1 MGCRPAA
8 PPGARTRVDDVDV
21 PSLSAR
27 LVATATIC
35 AALCLLPAETAAQDP
50 PPSQPPPDLHEHVE
64 VEGTLLTPTTDVS
77 GTAWLPRATPMY
89 GVHRPWRGWDLRLDG
104 AVAAQFV
111 YEPGDRH
118 RTGGPGTRQIDSVN
132 WTMAMAR
139 RNVGAARI
147 GVRTMLSAEP
157 WTVPDCGT
165 LTFLATGEVCDGDT
179 IHDRQQPHDLVME
192 LAVDVDAPLAGAW
205 RWQAYAGLSGEPAF
219 GPGGY
224 PHRPSAV
231 ANPMA
236 PIGHHWLDATH
247 IAFGVV
253 TAGVHTRRVKI
264 EASAFNGR
272 APDERRTDLDLGGL
286 DSASTR
292 VTWLPGDRWSVQ
304 VSAARLRDARAV
316 FERQPDPEAT
326 RTTASA
332 TYVRPMGVRSFW
344 ATTAALGTS
353 TAREVVSGIRWKAT
367 TAAALVETSATLG
380 DRHLIIG
387 RAEMASM
394 PGHHLHAHE
403 YSRVLLPVG
412 KIQAGYVRQFTPRR
426 GLVPGI
432 GVTGALSLLP
442 VRLEPR
448 YGGRAARTAAVYVL
462 LRPARHTM

>member
-1 MGCRPAA
+1 MDVLS
-8 PPGARTRVDDVDV
+8 PP
-21 PSLSAR
+21 AR
-27 LVATATIC
+27 LAAVTAAAC
-35 AALCLLPAETAAQDP
+35 AALLLMPARAGAQEP
-50 PPSQPPPDLHEHVE
+50 QPPRPEAGVHEHVE
-64 VEGTLLTPTTDVS
+64 VEGTLLTPSTDVS

-104 AVAAQFV
+104 AIAIQFV

-118 RTGGPGTRQIDSVN
+118 RTGGPGTRQFDSVN

-139 RNVGAARI
+139 RNIGAARV

-165 LTFLATGEVCDGDT
+165 LTYLATGEVCERDT

-236 PIGHHWLDATH
+236 PIAHHWLDATH

-286 DSASTR
+286 DSASAR
-292 VTWLPGDRWSVQ
+292 VTWLAGDRWSAQ

-316 FERQPDPEAT
+316 FERQPDPVAT
-326 RTTASA
+326 RASASA
-332 TYVRPMGVRSFW
+332 TYVRPLGERAVW
-344 ATTAALGTS
+344 ATTAAVGTS
-353 TAREVVSGIRWKAT
+353 TAREVVSGIRWTGST
-367 TAAALVETSATLG
+367 TAALVETSATLR
-380 DRHLIIG
+380 DRHTIFG
-387 RAEMASM
+387 RAETASM

-403 YSRVLLPVG
+403 YSRQRLPIA
-412 KIQAGYVRQFTPRR
+412 KIQAGYVRQFAPRR
-426 GLVPGI
+426 GLVPGL
-432 GVTGALSLLP
+432 GGTWALSLLP
-442 VRLEPR
+442 AELAPR
-448 YGGRAARTAAVYVL
+448 YGGRTAPTFAVFAL

>member
-1 MGCRPAA
+1 
-8 PPGARTRVDDVDV
+8 VHV
-21 PSLSAR
+21 PFPSAR

-35 AALCLLPAETAAQDP
+35 AALCLHPAVAAAQDP
-50 PPSQPPPDLHEHVE
+50 PLAQPTPDVHEHVE
-64 VEGTLLTPTTDVS
+64 VAGTLLTPTTDVS

-89 GVHRPWRGWDLRLDG
+89 GAHRAWRGWDLRLDG
-104 AVAAQFV
+104 AIAVQAV
-111 YEPGDRH
+111 SEPGERH

-139 RNVGAARI
+139 RNVGAARV

-157 WTVPDCGT
+157 WTVPRCGT
-165 LTFLATGEVCDGDT
+165 LTYLATGEVCDGDT

-192 LAVDVDAPLAGAW
+192 LAVDVDAPLAGDW

-231 ANPMA
+231 AK
-236 PIGHHWLDATH
+236 PIAHHWLDATH

-264 EASAFNGR
+264 EASVFNGR
-272 APDERRTDLDLGGL
+272 APDERRSDLDLGGL
-286 DSASTR
+286 DSSSAR
-292 VTWLPGDRWSVQ
+292 VTWLAGDRWAVQ

-316 FERQPDPEAT
+316 FERQPEPDAT

-332 TYVRPMGVRSFW
+332 TYVRPMGARSFW

-353 TAREVVSGIRWKAT
+353 TAREVVSGIRWKTT
-367 TAAALVETSATLG
+367 TAAALLESSATLR
-380 DRHLIIG
+380 DRHTILG
-387 RAEMASM
+387 RMEIASM

-403 YSRVLLPVG
+403 YSRVLLPIG
-412 KIQAGYVRQFTPRR
+412 KVQAGYVRQFAPRR
-426 GLVPGI
+426 GLVPGL
-432 GVTGALSLLP
+432 GLTGALSLLP
-442 VRLEPR
+442 GRLEAR
-448 YGGRAARTAAVYVL
+448 YGGRTARTLSVYL
-462 LRPARHTM
+462 LVRPARHAM